1 MTGMI
6 EETVEMGLETMGE
19 NGEMALR
26 CHLIR
31 WNHRCRRIRRECRIL
46 RGDLK

>member
-1 MTGMI
+1 MIWMI
-6 EETVEMGLETMGE
+6 EEAVEMGLETME
-19 NGEMALR
+19 ETVEMALR

-31 WNHRCRRIRRECRIL
+31 WDHRCRRLRRECRVL